1 MCVLPSIK
9 FACLVV
15 FRVMTLSIKLAC
27 GLFCMCD
34 DVMVAKYGYFLPQL
48 IYFNSYNNLLEKKD
62 LEILKMCE
70 RLEGGLT
77 KLSEATE
84 QLNELNKKLA
94 VQKVSFVD
102 VLFKCVRENDLF
114 SI

>member
-1 MCVLPSIK
+1 MLIYK
-9 FACLVV
+9 FMVSVV
-15 FRVMTLSIKLAC
+15 FSH
-27 GLFCMCD
+27 
-34 DVMVAKYGYFLPQL
+34 
-48 IYFNSYNNLLEKKD
+48 SYNQLLEKKD

-94 VQKVSFVD
+94 VQKVMNSFYD
-102 VLFKCVRENDLF
+102 TWATM
-114 SI
+114 